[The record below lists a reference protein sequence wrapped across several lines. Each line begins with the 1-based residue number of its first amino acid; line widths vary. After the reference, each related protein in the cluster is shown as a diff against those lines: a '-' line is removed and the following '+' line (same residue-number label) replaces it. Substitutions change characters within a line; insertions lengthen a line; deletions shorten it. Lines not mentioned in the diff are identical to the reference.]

1 MNKATPARNVR
12 TSVRRTAARPQVQDV
27 NTTPRQRAHR
37 THSSASRFALKRTVL
52 TAGLAL
58 GVASAAHAQSNV
70 TLYGI
75 IDSGI
80 TYVSNQGGNH
90 LFKFE
95 DGANFGNRWG
105 LKGSEDLGGGLRAIF
120 DLENGFSLGTG
131 ALRQNGAEFGRQA
144 FVGLSSDKYGT
155 LTFGNQYD
163 FIFDTLTPFNVNGY
177 ASVYSGHMGN
187 FDRISGV
194 QVANSVKYM
203 SNAYNG
209 LSFGLMYG
217 FGNTAGD
224 FHRNSS
230 YSGTVAYKNG
240 GFSTA
245 VVYTRL
251 YNVAIYPYAQIGVTQ
266 FLGQTVAT
274 RNANGSVNDLYYS
287 TPFTV
292 DRDATVGVGGSY
304 QIGKVT
310 LVGNFTSTNLRYG
323 SNSAT
328 MNVYEAGAMYAPRP
342 DVLLIGGWEY
352 TTFAGA
358 HWHQPTLG
366 AQYYISKRTSF
377 YANVTYLRASSGVD
391 ANQGAGF
398 YSLPSNTQT
407 QIVSRIA
414 MIHHF

>member
-1 MNKATPARNVR
+1 MRGTLTRAIF
-12 TSVRRTAARPQVQDV
+12 AAMM
-27 NTTPRQRAHR
+27 
-37 THSSASRFALKRTVL
+37 
-52 TAGLAL
+52 AL
-58 GVASAAHAQSNV
+58 GGAGVAHAQSNV

-75 IDSGI
+75 IDAGI
-80 TYVSNQGGNH
+80 TYVSNQSGNH
-90 LFKFE
+90 QFKFE

-120 DLENGFSLGTG
+120 DLQNGFALGTG
-131 ALRQNGAEFGRQA
+131 ALRQNGAEFGREA

-163 FIFDTLTPFNVNGY
+163 FIFDTITPFNVNGY

-194 QVANSVKYM
+194 QVPNSVKYM
-203 SNAYNG
+203 SKSYSG
-209 LSFGLMYG
+209 LTFGAMYG
-217 FGNTAGD
+217 FGNTAGN

-230 YSGTVAYKNG
+230 YSGSIAYTHG
-240 GFSTA
+240 GFSTGA
-245 VVYTRL
+245 VYTRL
-251 YNVAIYPYAQIGVTQ
+251 YNVGIYPYAQIGVTQ

-274 RNANGSVNDLYYS
+274 RNADGSVNDLYYT

-292 DRDATVGVGGSY
+292 DRDSTAAVGASY

-310 LVGNFTSTNLRYG
+310 VVGNFTSTNLRYG

-328 MNVYEAGAMYAPRP
+328 MNVYEAGAMYAPAP

-366 AQYYISKRTSF
+366 AQYYLSKRTSF

-414 MIHHF
+414 MIHRF

>member
-1 MNKATPARNVR
+1 MNQAHPARNPQEAPHPIAV
-12 TSVRRTAARPQVQDV
+12 ACARVQDV
-27 NTTPRQRAHR
+27 HTTPRRLATR
-37 THSSASRFALKRTVL
+37 LLPLSSFARG
-52 TAGLAL
+52 ACAAL
-58 GVASAAHAQSNV
+58 FAMGATSNVHAQSSV

-75 IDSGI
+75 IDAGI
-80 TYVSNQGGNH
+80 TYVSNQAGKH
-90 LFKFE
+90 QFKFE

-105 LKGSEDLGGGLRAIF
+105 LKGSEDLGDGMKAIF

-131 ALRQNGAEFGRQA
+131 AFRQNGAEFGRQA
-144 FVGLSSDKYGT
+144 YVGLATPYGT
-155 LTFGNQYD
+155 VTFGNQYD
-163 FIFDTLTPFNVNGY
+163 FIFDTITPFNVNGY

-217 FGNTAGD
+217 FGNVAGN
-224 FHRNSS
+224 FHQNSS
-230 YSGTVAYKNG
+230 YSGTVAYTHG

-245 VVYTRL
+245 AAYTRL

-274 RNANGSVNDLYYS
+274 RNADGSVTDLYYTS
-287 TPFTV
+287 PFTV
-292 DRDATVGVGGSY
+292 DRDATAAVGASY
-304 QIGKVT
+304 QLGKVT

-352 TTFAGA
+352 TTFEGA

-366 AQYYISKRTSF
+366 AQYYLSKRTSF
-377 YANVTYLRASSGVD
+377 YANVSYLRASSGVD

-407 QIVSRIA
+407 QVVSRIA
-414 MIHHF
+414 MIHRF